1 MEKNLK
7 KLLLLISIFILIAI
21 NIWIF
26 ISNTTKKNYN
36 AKAIPMVNETQLK
49 EQNAFVSEK
58 EMEDKINTKVTS
70 MDEIS
75 RAKVYCGRF
84 IETIENKEYQK
95 AYSYLNAAYK
105 ANYFPTLEEFST
117 YMQNKYPK
125 NGIIIKYNSVDKKGE
140 VFVLDITVYDE
151 DDADFIAFN
160 QSVIIREIEANNF
173 SVSFSKDDERSGR
186 SR

>member
-1 MEKNLK
+1 MEKNLR
-7 KLLLLISIFILIAI
+7 KLLLVIVIFILIAI
-21 NIWIF
+21 NLGIF
-26 ISNTTKKNYN
+26 ISNTTKKKNKSETN
-36 AKAIPMVNETQLK
+36 TMINDTQTQEQKAP
-49 EQNAFVSEK
+49 VSEK
-58 EMEDKINTKVTS
+58 EMEDKINTKVAN

-84 IETIENKEYQK
+84 VEAIEEQDYQK
-95 AYSYLNAAYK
+95 AYGYLNATYK

-117 YMQNKYPK
+117 YIQNKYPK
-125 NGIIIKYNSVDKKGE
+125 NGIIVKYNSVEKKGE

-151 DDADFIAFN
+151 DDIDFIAFN